1 MDLTKVSKDLIWDR
15 NTSITEFDVFF
26 HHMTD
31 VLQNCKEALNANAC
45 VENLSEAALSCLFA
59 GFADKRLFLPSS
71 WWVLCL
77 QFLPFGT

>member
-31 VLQNCKEALNANAC
+31 VLQKCREALNVNAC
-45 VENLSEAALSCLFA
+45 VGNLIEAALSCLFA
-59 GFADKRLFLPSS
+59 SFADKRLLPFS

-77 QFLPFGT
+77 HFLPFGT